1 MVQDYFKYDK
11 IQGGAPL
18 SINANDGT
26 KTEGKQGVTLG
37 IKSTA
42 QGIQHFTNW
51 NDISS
56 SIDSK
61 NTIRFEDGQPNKL
74 YYKTNRSKFTAAYN
88 MTLPTTSSPDG
99 TIVEVMGSAEQ
110 FGNHYHEFTD
120 EWSAEDIKIL
130 DDIAVVSYPDYT
142 DLHRT
147 EETFSNIQLRQPVR
161 ATWDGVYTG
170 SPTTYDTFEGTGMV
184 FTIDEGMPLMHK
196 VGVRKRYTANNPTY
210 DNLHSDT
217 NDQITDYV
225 AEAAQTHMSNHAY
238 SLENTILKLWIP
250 TNTFGDGRYLYFV
263 YGGAVNYTVGEFG
276 SGQQDKMMP
285 ATSMDTDGSFLFD
298 DFRFSGEKSQYL
310 RSKVGQ
316 DSKASSRNWNGFS
329 DGDFAGYFY
338 LVREA
343 SSTIA
348 QGVDFPVEDDPSG
361 KMHIQLSIT
370 NILDYATTDA
380 NFNGKYEVDTGGIS
394 TTTIWHGYVD
404 VGTADAQATFIKY
417 TPVRKCGKV
426 DVYTKKSG
434 IISSIVNDTI
444 TSPGHTLQTHDII
457 KITSA
462 LWDGTQTGAKDTHPL
477 NGDKF
482 VKVIDD
488 DTFELYEDQFFEKP
502 VSTTKL
508 RSTSGISWV
517 CIGNA
522 NGNEAQSWSYSQ
534 TLFSPTGKNGYR
546 ATTTGKYKTT
556 TRYNK
561 AFLSGTTETDTANNN
576 GLYADFSSLPGD
588 YEPLTEYSDNRNW
601 GIFYNTGVKKKVTGD
616 AVYTLASLFG
626 KRIRDFIDNTPLVD
640 FGNSPLDTFNK
651 GPQDFF
657 PFTTASINADS
668 HPPYTGTRFGSSI
681 DMKFSHKSGTSKIYT
696 LVVGEPGADVSVD
709 MFGVTEE
716 EYLAD
721 GNFPHWLNTA
731 ETTGD
736 LYKGIICTGRK
747 RMLPYYMPYGK
758 VHVFS
763 VTVDQYGRI
772 SDITAQ
778 NSVFGDGS
786 SVNNTSSNE
795 EHPWETFMAGV
806 RSNNYVGVNTAAG
819 RRQAQGWSHNS
830 GGTFNLDYQTAT
842 NGDRASY
849 IAIDD
854 ELAPFNETLPDDS
867 SLYWDRAAIANWIG
881 TDTYDYFINSLASSP
896 RQLRKVSPVT
906 RNLVYTNT
914 VNVTYSRFGSGIG
927 RPVIDRFNAIQDSSK
942 NQFYILPWID
952 MFGTSVSVS
961 NCNDSG
967 EILVFG
973 SASTRSNIDYHGVS
987 MSDSGTTVLRPVI
1000 TTSSGLTSDIIDE
1013 YGVSQVGQISCI
1025 RVDRTSSYNATQIV
1039 EINAGGSVDSST
1051 TPVDAGEVFT
1061 RDTTGTIPFTIKEL
1075 RTGEELSGAADSI
1088 LRSIKTS
1095 SKCILFDGEYIIW
1108 VDHNI
1113 GNTNGGYSKLNML
1126 RVNYDNN
1133 SFEPFSNHENSFVSN
1148 TKQYPNHE
1156 GFGEYL
1162 SYSDGVL
1169 VGNALT
1175 RTNSF
1180 GVRIDSFINGV
1191 QMYDAMSVFT
1201 TSRNGLVYHQTL
1213 TATFSGLDTRYS
1225 SQLVPNYQDSI
1236 LDISNINY
1244 DNNTFQ
1250 SHTWNIR
1257 LAGKYSTIAG
1267 KIILKDPIEYVIFAP
1282 DYQYNTLDKG
1292 IVRNYTK
1299 QIKPYLEFSE
1309 IYKDDTVY
1317 YDYTQNSKYRI
1328 ADKSMWD
1335 NTSSSTFVNT
1345 DNITRTPVFFL
1356 SIPDGSAV
1364 DNYGNLTITLDKDTV
1379 GRIFGS
1385 YWDIETTGIT
1395 NVNNSFGSLLPK
1407 IALYRKDPRS
1417 MIVPNGPIH
1426 TNTNTSYAATYTN
1439 GLYDYDWST
1448 FTNNDLA
1455 KIQTPATPPL
1465 FRGGANDLFHYS
1477 SNPGTVPEQMDTGIS
1492 LDYNYTYATQYFNG
1506 ESNLG
1511 ELFDATYDQLGNVD
1525 KGRISWFANDIRYY
1539 TNNTANII
1547 PYGTLISGS
1556 TAIGPSQF
1564 QFTIPYSTWSKF
1576 VVNSSLLKNSAN
1588 NRPLFADSTRIKHGT
1603 VGIDSDPSTGS
1614 WDYTYDDI
1622 NRPTYASQNI
1632 ESSFSLIL
1640 GLVFTRHTTI
1650 NQSGTVSY
1658 DTSNSI
1664 WQFCRFMGP
1673 KERYDQR
1680 HSSNYSYNTLFGDV
1694 SSDLEFGALYPSRQ
1708 NINNI
1713 ELNTYLNSID
1723 FSVGVESRPKR
1734 RYRAKY
1740 HKIAYFEYNNSIYT
1754 ETQKNTIDAQT
1765 NNVERYAFGK
1775 YSFVPYPV
1783 GPVKGIRE
1791 SGDSAVEKANPII
1804 RVGKSSSSTQ
1814 RSQGNVGTF
1823 NDSIQI
1829 MATENVGN
1837 TDNGITSYYAD
1848 NDTINYATAS
1858 GVALGEAYF
1867 ANRAMLGSF
1876 DIEQPEGLSLFISV
1890 IRTEKEGIDLMVR
1903 NQYSSGFIPLNVDGH
1918 GFGSGTISLFV
1929 ENGPSRNA
1937 KETDLYV
1944 YGKDAVSGD
1953 PDLVVVGA
1961 DIYDASGTT
1970 NLTTY
1975 GVVGSGAKRGTELF
1989 LAAPLEFPG
1998 KTMPLWIGKDIDSS
2012 GHAPLFIQPAYV
2024 TPGGWTLN
2032 TQDAKLFMSGSLN
2045 PNGVVNSGAPL
2056 YINGPDEWIVD
2067 YASGA
2072 PLYITTDIP
2081 ATGATGNWV
2090 YNSGATLV
2098 LVEDG
2103 NQSAVELVIE
2113 GAIASTGSMPLYIER
2128 AWANALPLV
2137 VKNQNPTGVFPM
2149 SVSGAFVST
2158 GDINLVIAPPV
2169 ASGITMYTRGY
2180 VE

>member
-18 SINANDGT
+18 SINANDGS

-74 YYKTNRSKFTAAYN
+74 YYKTNRSKFNAVYTST
-88 MTLPTTSSPDG
+88 MPTTNSPGG
-99 TIVEVMGSAEQ
+99 TLVGLMGKAEQ
-110 FGNHYHEFTD
+110 FGNYYHEFTD

-147 EETFSNIQLRQPVR
+147 EETFSSIQLRQPVR
-161 ATWDGVYTG
+161 ALWDGGYGG
-170 SPTTYDTFEGTGMV
+170 SPTAYDFFQGTGMV

-196 VGVRKRYTANNPTY
+196 VAVRKRYTNGNPTH
-210 DNLHSDT
+210 DNLHSDVT
-217 NDQITDYV
+217 DQITEFPD
-225 AEAAQTHMSNHAY
+225 EAAQTYMSNHAFAF
-238 SLENTILKLWIP
+238 ENTILKLWIP
-250 TNTFGDGRYLYFV
+250 SNTFGPGKYLYFV
-263 YGGAVNYTVGEFG
+263 YGGATDYTVG
-276 SGQQDKMMP
+276 SGEQDRMQA
-285 ATSMDTDGSFLFD
+285 ATTMDTDGSFLFD
-298 DFRFSGEKSQYL
+298 DFRFCGGKSQYL
-310 RSKVGQ
+310 RSKVGN
-316 DSKASSRNWNGFS
+316 DILGSSRNWTGFS

-338 LVREA
+338 LVQEA

-348 QGVDFPVEDDPSG
+348 QGREFPVEDNPSG

-370 NILDYATTDA
+370 NIWNFALTDPYFTA
-380 NFNGKYEVDTGGIS
+380 KYEVSDDPVLS
-394 TTTIWHGYVD
+394 IWHGYVN
-404 VGTADAQATFIKY
+404 VGAPEAEATFIKY

-426 DVYTKKSG
+426 DIYTKKSG
-434 IISSIVNDTI
+434 IISSIVNYTI
-444 TSPGHTLQTHDII
+444 TSPGHSLQTHDII

-488 DTFELYEDQFFEKP
+488 DTFELYEDQFFQKP
-502 VSTTKL
+502 VTTSKL
-508 RSTSGISWV
+508 RSTSGVSWV

-522 NGNEAQSWSYSQ
+522 NGNEAQSWAYNQ

-546 ATTTGKYKTT
+546 ATTTDKYKTT

-561 AFLSGTTETDTANNN
+561 AFLSGTTKTDNTNNN
-576 GLYADFSSLPGD
+576 GVYVDFSCLPGD
-588 YEPLTEYSDNRNW
+588 YVPLIEHSDDRNW
-601 GIFYNTGVKKKVTGD
+601 GIFYTSGVKKTLSTN
-616 AVYTLASLFG
+616 YTVATHLG
-626 KRIRDFIDNTPLVD
+626 KRIQEFIANTPLVD
-640 FGNSPLDTFNK
+640 FGVSPLDTFNK

-657 PFTTASINADS
+657 PFTTAAINADG
-668 HPPYTGTRFGSSI
+668 HPPYTGTRFGAAI
-681 DMKFSHKSGTSKIYT
+681 DMKYSHKSGNSKIYT
-696 LVVGEPGADVSVD
+696 LVVGEPGSDVSVD
-709 MFGVTEE
+709 MFGITED

-721 GNFPHWLNTA
+721 GAFPHWINTA
-731 ETTGD
+731 DTSQE

-747 RMLPYYMPYGK
+747 RVLPYYMPYGK

-778 NSVFGDGS
+778 NTVFGDGS
-786 SVNNTSSNE
+786 SVNNTCSNE
-795 EHPWETFMAGV
+795 QHPWETFMAGV
-806 RSNNYVGVNTAAG
+806 RANNYVGVNTAAG
-819 RRQAQGWSHNS
+819 RRQIQGWSNDYD
-830 GGTFNLDYQTAT
+830 GTFNLSYQSAT

-849 IAIDD
+849 IVIDD

-881 TDTYDYFINSLASSP
+881 VDTYDYFINQISQAQK
-896 RQLRKVSPVT
+896 QLRKLSGVW
-906 RNLVYTNT
+906 RNVVYTNT
-914 VNVTYSRFGSGIG
+914 VNVAYSRFGSGLN
-927 RPVIDRFNAIQDSSK
+927 RPVIDRFNYLGYDINMPSIK
-942 NQFYILPWID
+942 NQFYVLPWVD
-952 MFGTSVSVS
+952 MFGTSVAVS

-973 SASTRSNIDYHGVS
+973 SASVRSNIDYHSVS
-987 MSDSGTTVLRPVI
+987 RTGSGTKVFRPVI
-1000 TTSSGLTSDIIDE
+1000 ATSSGLNSDNVDE
-1013 YGVSQVGQISCI
+1013 YSVSQVGQISCI

-1051 TPVDAGEVFT
+1051 TPVDGGEVFT

-1075 RTGEELSGAADSI
+1075 RTGEKLSGGLADSI

-1095 SKCILFDGEYIIW
+1095 GKCIVFDGEYLIW
-1108 VDHNI
+1108 ADHNI
-1113 GNTNGGYSKLNML
+1113 GDSYSKLNMMII
-1126 RVNYDNN
+1126 DPSNN
-1133 SFEPFSNHENSFVSN
+1133 SFAGHSSINSGFSIP
-1148 TKQYPNHE
+1148 TKAIRNHE
-1156 GFGEYL
+1156 GFGEYI
-1162 SYSDGVL
+1162 SWNDNVL
-1169 VGNALT
+1169 V
-1175 RTNSF
+1175 TNSLTTTNDF
-1180 GVRIDSFINGV
+1180 GIPVGSLV
-1191 QMYDAMSVFT
+1191 TSLQAYDAINVYT
-1201 TSRNGLVYHQTL
+1201 NTRHGLVYHQNL
-1213 TATFSGLDTRYS
+1213 TATFSNLDERYTAKLLGDYVNS
-1225 SQLVPNYQDSI
+1225 LLLLN
-1236 LDISNINY
+1236 NRNY
-1244 DNNTFQ
+1244 DNNNFQ
-1250 SHTWNIR
+1250 SYTWNIR
-1257 LAGKYSTIAG
+1257 LADKYSTIAG

-1282 DYQYNTLDKG
+1282 DYQYNNLDKG

-1317 YDYTQNSKYRI
+1317 YDYTQNNKYRI

-1335 NTSSSTFVNT
+1335 NTSSSAFVNV

-1356 SIPDGSAV
+1356 SIPDGSAI
-1364 DNYGNLTITLDKDTV
+1364 DNYGNLTITLNKDSL

-1385 YWDIETTGIT
+1385 YWDIETAGIT
-1395 NVNNSFGSLLPK
+1395 NVSNSFGSLLPK
-1407 IALYRKDPRS
+1407 IALYRKDPRA

-1426 TNTNTSYAATYTN
+1426 TGTNTLAAAPYTN

-1477 SNPGTVPEQMDTGIS
+1477 SNPDTVSTQMDIGIS
-1492 LDYNYTYATQYFNG
+1492 LNYSYSYATQYFNG

-1539 TNNTANII
+1539 TNNTENII
-1547 PYGTLISGS
+1547 PYGTLISAS
-1556 TAIGPSQF
+1556 TSINTDQF

-1576 VVNSSLLKNSAN
+1576 VVNSSLLKNSTN

-1603 VGIDSDPSTGS
+1603 VGIDSDPSAGS

-1622 NRPTYASQNI
+1622 NRPTYASENI
-1632 ESSFSLIL
+1632 QSPFSLIL

-1650 NQSGTVSY
+1650 NQTGTVSY
-1658 DTSNSI
+1658 DISNPV
-1664 WQFCRFMGP
+1664 WQLCRFMGP

-1680 HSSNYSYNTLFGDV
+1680 YSSNYSYNTLFGDV
-1694 SSDLEFGALYPSRQ
+1694 SSNLEFGALYPSRQ

-1713 ELNTYLNSID
+1713 ELNTYINSID
-1723 FSVGVESRPKR
+1723 FGVDVESRPKR
-1734 RYRAKY
+1734 RYTAKY
-1740 HKIAYFEYNNSIYT
+1740 HKIAYFEYNNEVYS
-1754 ETQKNTIDAQT
+1754 ETQRNLINQKLNKVD
-1765 NNVERYAFGK
+1765 RYAFGK
-1775 YSFVPYPV
+1775 YAFVPYPV
-1783 GPVKGIRE
+1783 GPVYKYNERTEVASSI
-1791 SGDSAVEKANPII
+1791 NPII

-1814 RSQGNVGTF
+1814 LSQGNFGTY
-1823 NDSIQI
+1823 NDSIQVL
-1829 MATENVGN
+1829 ATESVGGK
-1837 TDNGITSYYAD
+1837 TAIDTTFYAKD
-1848 NDTINYATAS
+1848 DAIYNATPS
-1858 GVALGEAYF
+1858 GVSLGTAYF
-1867 ANRAMLGSF
+1867 DSQNMLGGF

-1890 IRTEKEGIDLMVR
+1890 IRTEKEGIDLMIR
-1903 NQYSSGFIPLNVDGH
+1903 NQYASGDLPLNVNAH
-1918 GFGSGTISLFV
+1918 GFASGTMTLQV
-1929 ENGPSRNA
+1929 LNGKSKLA
-1937 KETDLYV
+1937 KETDLHV
-1944 YGKDAVSGD
+1944 YGKQIQKTFT
-1953 PDLVVVGA
+1953 DLVTVGSDPVA
-1961 DIYDASGTT
+1961 ISGGRTLYVDGVIGSGT
-1970 NLTTY
+1970 
-1975 GVVGSGAKRGTELF
+1975 KRGVELF
-1989 LAAPLEFPG
+1989 MSAPIEFPG
-1998 KTMPLWIGKDIDSS
+1998 AVTTLWVGKQINSS
-2012 GHAPLFIQPAYV
+2012 GLTPLFAEGRYV
-2024 TPGGWTLN
+2024 TPGWSVIDAVPTL
-2032 TQDAKLFMSGSLN
+2032 AMSGAFN
-2045 PNGVVNSGAPL
+2045 PNAIQSSGAPL
-2056 YINGPDEWIVD
+2056 YILAPDVWVVD

-2081 ATGATGNWV
+2081 ETGVTGSWLHS
-2090 YNSGATLV
+2090 SGVSLV
-2098 LVEDG
+2098 MVEDN
-2103 NQSAVELVIE
+2103 NQSAIELVIE

-2137 VKNQNPTGVFPM
+2137 VKNQNPTGVMPLAI
-2149 SVSGAFVST
+2149 SGAFIQDSEIT
-2158 GDINLVIAPPV
+2158 LTISPPT
-2169 ASGITMYTRGY
+2169 ASGVTIYTRGY